1 MGFMDFFVDGD
12 PIKSKVDTCIAL
24 FERNDIPSLQQSLF
38 ELYQEFNRAG
48 GGAKIINFEQK
59 DRLCECFINML
70 NYDWMHDSDI
80 REVWAEDGFY
90 CIATYLNNDA
100 KTMQDIF
107 AGSLDLFLLIHAGE
121 RHLYPKFND
130 VLRKVKMKVAMM
142 GPMAGPEA
150 EIFTNEDF
158 EGGAPYVL
166 RQFKFFAATW
176 ISKVER
182 QHPEI
187 ISSALRPAF
196 ERAKTDYE
204 FMSIPPDAQLAKM
217 NFFAKIIG
225 SILEDM

>member
-1 MGFMDFFVDGD
+1 MGFMDFFIDGD
-12 PIKSKVDTCIAL
+12 PIKSKVDTCIEK
-24 FERNDIPSLQQSLF
+24 FERGNVPALQQSLF
-38 ELYQEFNRAG
+38 ELYQEFNRSG

-107 AGSLDLFLLIHAGE
+107 AGALDLLLLIHAGE

-130 VLRKVKMKVAMM
+130 VLRKARMRAMM
-142 GPMAGPEA
+142 IGGEEA
-150 EIFTNEDF
+150 EIFSGEDF
-158 EGGAPYVL
+158 ENGAPYVL

-187 ISSALRPAF
+187 ISSSLRPEY
-196 ERAKTDYE
+196 ERAKTDYV
-204 FMSIPPDAQLAKM
+204 FASIPPEKQLAKM

>member
-1 MGFMDFFVDGD
+1 MGFLDFFTDGD
-12 PIKSKVDTCIAL
+12 PIKSKVDTCIAK
-24 FERNDIPSLQQSLF
+24 FERGDIPSLQQSLF
-38 ELYQEFNRAG
+38 ELYQEFNRSG
-48 GGAKIINFEQK
+48 GGAKIINFGQK

-70 NYDWMHDSDI
+70 NYDWVHDSDI

-90 CIATYLNNDA
+90 CIASYLNNDA
-100 KTMQDIF
+100 KNMQDII
-107 AGSLDLFLLIHAGE
+107 AGALDLFLLIHAGE

-130 VLRKVKMKVAMM
+130 ILRKVQMKVSMM

-150 EIFTNEDF
+150 EIFNALDF
-158 EGGAPYVL
+158 NGGAPYVL
-166 RQFKFFAATW
+166 RQFKFYAATW
-176 ISKVER
+176 ISKIER

-204 FMSIPPDAQLAKM
+204 FMSIPPETQLAKM
-217 NFFAKIIG
+217 NFFAKIIE